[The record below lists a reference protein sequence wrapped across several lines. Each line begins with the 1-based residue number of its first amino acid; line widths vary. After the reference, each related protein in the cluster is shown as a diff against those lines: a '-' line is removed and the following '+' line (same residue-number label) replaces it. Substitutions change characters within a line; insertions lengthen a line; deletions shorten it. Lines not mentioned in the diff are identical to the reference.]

1 MKQPTQF
8 SAQMGL
14 PFGHNRHRLLIVSLR
29 EGVMKTLMGVV
40 LFGPLFLI
48 GCSTNPHAIPPASK
62 AQATTAH
69 TKPAPHLSEA
79 LTGFDNW
86 SNAVVDD
93 QTHRSDQAN
102 FEQFEAIS
110 DGLGPLFN
118 AQSCREC
125 HQSPVTGGVSQ
136 VTELRVGHKSSDGKF
151 QSAEI
156 SINHGSEIIK
166 GRSLVNQRTIC
177 PNAVFPSVEIQERV
191 PDSETI
197 RTFRTSLG
205 ILGDGFVEAVDD
217 STLIALS
224 NRQCRQD
231 ANICGLIVRVPIL
244 ESPGETRV
252 GRFGWKSQHASL
264 LSFSGDAYLNEI
276 GITNRLFPDEV
287 TDLCNTAAEPND
299 RAGADG
305 LADIDRFARFIRATK
320 APARDAQQAGSATAK
335 AGETLFAKIGCDIC
349 HAPTLTTAASG
360 TVINGGKFTIPDALG
375 SKTFHPYSDYLL
387 HDIGTGDGIVVAMQ
401 EHYGKRMYETQW
413 RDLSL
418 EAYQATANRMR
429 TAPLWGVRMQPM
441 LMHDGA
447 SLTFRD
453 AILRHRGE
461 ASNVTEHFE
470 NLSEADQ
477 SAIIE
482 FLKSL

>member
-1 MKQPTQF
+1 
-8 SAQMGL
+8 
-14 PFGHNRHRLLIVSLR
+14 
-29 EGVMKTLMGVV
+29 MKTLMGVV
-40 LFGPLFLI
+40 LLSPTLFFI
-48 GCSTNPHAIPPASK
+48 ACSTNPHAIPPASK

-69 TKPAPHLSEA
+69 AKLAPHLSEA
-79 LTGFDNW
+79 PTGFDNR

-93 QTHRSDQAN
+93 QTHQSDQAN

-125 HQSPVTGGVSQ
+125 HQSPVTGGASQ
-136 VTELRVGHKSSDGKF
+136 VTELRVGHKSPDGKF
-151 QSAEI
+151 QNAEI
-156 SINHGSEIIK
+156 PINHGSETIK
-166 GRSLVNQRTIC
+166 GRSLVNQRAIC
-177 PNAVFPSVEIQERV
+177 PNAAFPSVEIQERV

-217 STLIALS
+217 SALITLS

-231 ANICGLIVRVPIL
+231 SKICGLIVRVPIL

-252 GRFGWKSQHASL
+252 GRFGWKNQQASL

-287 TDLCNTAAEPND
+287 TDLCNTVAEPND
-299 RAGADG
+299 RVGADG
-305 LADIDRFARFIRATK
+305 LSDIDRFARFIRATK

-335 AGETLFAKIGCDIC
+335 AGETLFAKVGCDIC
-349 HAPTLTTAASG
+349 HVSTLTTAGSG

-375 SKTFHPYSDYLL
+375 SKTFHPYSDFLL
-387 HDIGTGDGIVVAMQ
+387 HDIGTGDGIVVAMP
-401 EHYGKRMYETQW
+401 EHYGKRVYQTQW

-441 LMHDGA
+441 LMHDGT

-461 ASNVTEHFE
+461 ASNVTERFE

>member
-1 MKQPTQF
+1 
-8 SAQMGL
+8 
-14 PFGHNRHRLLIVSLR
+14 
-29 EGVMKTLMGVV
+29 MKTLMGVV
-40 LFGPLFLI
+40 LFGPMLFLI
-48 GCSTNPHAIPPASK
+48 ACSTNPHAIPPASK
-62 AQATTAH
+62 AQTTAAH
-69 TKPAPHLSEA
+69 TTAAPRLSEA
-79 LTGFDNW
+79 PTGFDNR

-93 QTHRSDQAN
+93 QTHQSDQAN
-102 FEQFEAIS
+102 FEQFEAVS

-136 VTELRVGHKSSDGKF
+136 VTELRVGHKSPDGKF
-151 QSAEI
+151 QNAEI

-166 GRSLVNQRTIC
+166 GRSLVNQRAIC
-177 PNAVFPSVEIQERV
+177 PNAAFPSIEIQERV

-217 STLIALS
+217 STLITLS
-224 NRQCRQD
+224 NRQCKQD
-231 ANICGLIVRVPIL
+231 GKICGLIVRVPIL

-287 TDLCNTAAEPND
+287 TDLCNTVTEPND
-299 RAGADG
+299 RSGEDG

-320 APARDAQQAGSATAK
+320 APARDALQAGSATAK
-335 AGETLFAKIGCDIC
+335 AGETQFAKIGCDIC
-349 HAPTLTTAASG
+349 HVSTLTTAASG
-360 TVINGGKFTIPDALG
+360 TVINGGKYTIPDALG
-375 SKTFHPYSDYLL
+375 SKTFHPYSDFLL
-387 HDIGTGDGIVVAMQ
+387 HDIGSGDGIVVAMQ
-401 EHYGKRMYETQW
+401 EHYGKRMYQTQW
-413 RDLSL
+413 KDLSL
-418 EAYQATANRMR
+418 EAYQATANRIR
-429 TAPLWGVRMQPM
+429 TAPLWGVRVQPI

-461 ASNVTEHFE
+461 ASNVTKHFE

-477 SAIIE
+477 SAIID

>member
-1 MKQPTQF
+1 MK
-8 SAQMGL
+8 
-14 PFGHNRHRLLIVSLR
+14 
-29 EGVMKTLMGVV
+29 KLMGVV
-40 LFGPLFLI
+40 SFGPVLFLVA
-48 GCSTNPHAIPPASK
+48 CSTNPHAIPPASK
-62 AQATTAH
+62 AQATTAQARL
-69 TKPAPHLSEA
+69 APHLSEA
-79 LTGFDNW
+79 PTGFDNE

-93 QTHRSDQAN
+93 QTHRLDQAN
-102 FEQFEAIS
+102 FEQFEGIS

-136 VTELRVGHKSSDGKF
+136 VTELRVGHKSPDGKF
-151 QSAEI
+151 QNAEI
-156 SINHGSEIIK
+156 PINHGSEIIK
-166 GRSLVNQRTIC
+166 GRSLVNQRAIC
-177 PNAVFPSVEIQERV
+177 PNAAFPSVEIQERV

-217 STLIALS
+217 STLITLS
-224 NRQCRQD
+224 NKQCRQ
-231 ANICGLIVRVPIL
+231 NGKICGLIVRVPIL

-287 TDLCNTAAEPND
+287 TDLCNTVAEPND

-305 LADIDRFARFIRATK
+305 LADIDRFARFLRATK
-320 APARDAQQAGSATAK
+320 APARDPRQAGSATAK
-335 AGETLFAKIGCDIC
+335 AGETLFANIGCDIC
-349 HAPTLTTAASG
+349 HVATLTTAAPG

-375 SKTFHPYSDYLL
+375 SKTFHPYSDFLL
-387 HDIGTGDGIVVAMQ
+387 HDVGTGDGIVVAIQ
-401 EHYGKRMYETQW
+401 EHYGRRMYQTQW

-470 NLSEADQ
+470 KLSEADQ
-477 SAIIE
+477 NNIIE

>member
-1 MKQPTQF
+1 
-8 SAQMGL
+8 
-14 PFGHNRHRLLIVSLR
+14 
-29 EGVMKTLMGVV
+29 MKTLIGV
-40 LFGPLFLI
+40 LSFGPTLLLI
-48 GCSTNPHAIPPASK
+48 ACSTNPHAVPPASK

-69 TKPAPHLSEA
+69 TKPAPHPSEA
-79 LTGFDNW
+79 PTGFDNG

-93 QTHRSDQAN
+93 QTHRSDQAY
-102 FEQFEAIS
+102 FERLEAIS

-136 VTELRVGHKSSDGKF
+136 VTELRVGHKGPDGKF
-151 QSAEI
+151 QNAEI
-156 SINHGSEIIK
+156 PINHGSEIIK
-166 GRSLVNQRTIC
+166 GRSLVNQRAIC
-177 PNAVFPSVEIQERV
+177 PNAAFPSVEIQERV

-197 RTFRTSLG
+197 RALRTSLG

-224 NRQCRQD
+224 NKQCKQEGK
-231 ANICGLIVRVPIL
+231 ICGLIVRVPIL

-287 TDLCNTAAEPND
+287 TNLCNTVTEPND
-299 RAGADG
+299 KAGADG

-320 APARDAQQAGSATAK
+320 APARDAQQAGSATVK
-335 AGETLFAKIGCDIC
+335 AGETQFAKIGCDIC
-349 HAPTLTTAASG
+349 HVSTLTTAASG
-360 TVINGGKFTIPDALG
+360 TVINGGKYTIPDALG
-375 SKTFHPYSDYLL
+375 SKTFHPYSDFLL

-401 EHYGKRMYETQW
+401 EHYGKGMYQTPW
-413 RDLSL
+413 KDLSL
-418 EAYQATANRMR
+418 EAYQATANRIR
-429 TAPLWGVRMQPM
+429 TVPLWGIREQPM

-461 ASNVTEHFE
+461 ASNVTKHFE
-470 NLSEADQ
+470 KLSEADQ

>member
-1 MKQPTQF
+1 
-8 SAQMGL
+8 
-14 PFGHNRHRLLIVSLR
+14 
-29 EGVMKTLMGVV
+29 MKTLKGVA
-40 LFGPLFLI
+40 LFGLTLFLI
-48 GCSTNPHAIPPASK
+48 ACSTNPRAIPAAS
-62 AQATTAH
+62 TAH
-69 TKPAPHLSEA
+69 AKLAPHLSEA
-79 LTGFDNW
+79 PTGFDNK

-93 QTHRSDQAN
+93 QTHQSDEAK
-102 FEQFEAIS
+102 FEEFETIS

-136 VTELRVGHKSSDGKF
+136 VTELRVGHKGPDGKF
-151 QSAEI
+151 RNSEI
-156 SINHGSEIIK
+156 PINHGSEIIK
-166 GRSLVNQRTIC
+166 GRSLVNQRAIC
-177 PNAVFPSVEIQERV
+177 PNAAFPAVEIQERV

-197 RTFRTSLG
+197 RTIRTSLG
-205 ILGDGFVEAVDD
+205 TLGDGFVEAVDD
-217 STLIALS
+217 STLIDIS
-224 NRQCRQD
+224 NNQCKQD
-231 ANICGLIVRVPIL
+231 NGKICGLIVRVPIL

-287 TDLCNTAAEPND
+287 TNLCNTVAEPND

-320 APARDAQQAGSATAK
+320 APARDAQQAGASTAK

-349 HAPTLTTAASG
+349 HVPTLATAAPG
-360 TVINGGKFTIPDALG
+360 TVINGGKFTIPEALG
-375 SKTFHPYSDYLL
+375 SKTFHPYSDFLL
-387 HDIGTGDGIVVAMQ
+387 HDIGTGDGIVEAIE
-401 EHYGKRMYETQW
+401 EHYGKRMYQTQW

-418 EAYQATANRMR
+418 DAFQATANRMR
-429 TAPLWGVRMQPM
+429 TAPLWGVRMQPL
-441 LMHDGA
+441 LMHDGK

-453 AILRHRGE
+453 AILSHRGE
-461 ASNVTEHFE
+461 ASSVTEHFE
-470 NLSEADQ
+470 NLSKTDQ
-477 SAIIE
+477 GAIIE

>member
-1 MKQPTQF
+1 
-8 SAQMGL
+8 
-14 PFGHNRHRLLIVSLR
+14 
-29 EGVMKTLMGVV
+29 MKTLMGVV
-40 LFGPLFLI
+40 LFGPTLLLI
-48 GCSTNPHAIPPASK
+48 ACSTNPHAIPPASK

-69 TKPAPHLSEA
+69 AKLAPHLSEA
-79 LTGFDNW
+79 PTGFDNR

-136 VTELRVGHKSSDGKF
+136 VTELRVGHKNPDGKF
-151 QSAEI
+151 QNAEI
-156 SINHGSEIIK
+156 PINHGSETIK
-166 GRSLVNQRTIC
+166 GRSLVNQRAIC
-177 PNAVFPSVEIQERV
+177 PNAAFPSVEIQERV

-217 STLIALS
+217 SALITLS

-231 ANICGLIVRVPIL
+231 SKICGLIVRVPIL

-252 GRFGWKSQHASL
+252 GRFGWKNQQASL

-287 TDLCNTAAEPND
+287 TDLCNTVAEPND
-299 RAGADG
+299 RVGADG
-305 LADIDRFARFIRATK
+305 LSDIDRFARFIRATK

-335 AGETLFAKIGCDIC
+335 TGETLFAKVGCDIC
-349 HAPTLTTAASG
+349 HVSTLTTAASG

-375 SKTFHPYSDYLL
+375 SKTFHPYSDFLL
-387 HDIGTGDGIVVAMQ
+387 HDIGTGDGIVVAMP
-401 EHYGKRMYETQW
+401 EHYGNRVYQTQW

-441 LMHDGA
+441 LMHDGT

-461 ASNVTEHFE
+461 ASNVTERFD

>member
-1 MKQPTQF
+1 MK
-8 SAQMGL
+8 
-14 PFGHNRHRLLIVSLR
+14 
-29 EGVMKTLMGVV
+29 KLMGVV
-40 LFGPLFLI
+40 SFGPVLFLVA
-48 GCSTNPHAIPPASK
+48 CSTNPHAIPPASK
-62 AQATTAH
+62 AQATTAQARL
-69 TKPAPHLSEA
+69 APHLSEA
-79 LTGFDNW
+79 PTGFDNE

-93 QTHRSDQAN
+93 QTHRLDQAN
-102 FEQFEAIS
+102 FEQFEGIS

-136 VTELRVGHKSSDGKF
+136 VTELRVGHKSPDGKF
-151 QSAEI
+151 QNAEI
-156 SINHGSEIIK
+156 PINHGSEIIK
-166 GRSLVNQRTIC
+166 GRSLVNQRAIC
-177 PNAVFPSVEIQERV
+177 PNAAFPSVEIQERV

-217 STLIALS
+217 STLITLS
-224 NRQCRQD
+224 NKQCRQ
-231 ANICGLIVRVPIL
+231 NGKICGLIVRVPIL

-287 TDLCNTAAEPND
+287 TDLCNTVAEPND

-305 LADIDRFARFIRATK
+305 LADIDRFARFLRATK
-320 APARDAQQAGSATAK
+320 APARDPRQAGSATAK
-335 AGETLFAKIGCDIC
+335 AGETLFANIGCDIC
-349 HAPTLTTAASG
+349 HVATLTTAAPG

-375 SKTFHPYSDYLL
+375 SKTFHPYSDFLL
-387 HDIGTGDGIVVAMQ
+387 HDVGTGDGIVVAMQ
-401 EHYGKRMYETQW
+401 EHYGRRMYQTQW

-470 NLSEADQ
+470 KLSEADQ
-477 SAIIE
+477 NNIIE

>member
-1 MKQPTQF
+1 MKNVLGVALF
-8 SAQMGL
+8 GL
-14 PFGHNRHRLLIVSLR
+14 TLLLIA
-29 EGVMKTLMGVV
+29 
-40 LFGPLFLI
+40 
-48 GCSTNPHAIPPASK
+48 CSTNPRAIPTAS
-62 AQATTAH
+62 TAH
-69 TKPAPHLSEA
+69 SQLAPHLSEA
-79 LTGFDNW
+79 PTGFDNK

-93 QTHRSDQAN
+93 QTHGSDQAN
-102 FEQFEAIS
+102 FEQFESIS

-136 VTELRVGHKSSDGKF
+136 VTELRVGHKSPDGKF
-151 QSAEI
+151 QYAEI
-156 SINHGSEIIK
+156 PINHGSDIIK
-166 GRSLVNQRTIC
+166 GRSLVNQRVIC
-177 PNAVFPSVEIQERV
+177 PNAAFPAADIQERV

-197 RTFRTSLG
+197 RTLRMSLG

-217 STLIALS
+217 STLINIS
-224 NRQCRQD
+224 NRQCKQ
-231 ANICGLIVRVPIL
+231 ANARICGLIVRVPIL

-276 GITNRLFPDEV
+276 GITSRLFPDEV
-287 TDLCNTAAEPND
+287 TNLCNTVAEPND

-320 APARDAQQAGSATAK
+320 APARDAQQAGASTAK
-335 AGETLFAKIGCDIC
+335 AGEILFAKIGCDIC
-349 HAPTLTTAASG
+349 HVPTLTTAASG
-360 TVINGGKFTIPDALG
+360 TVINGGKFTIPEALG

-387 HDIGTGDGIVVAMQ
+387 HDIGTGDGIVVAMV
-401 EHYGKRMYETQW
+401 EHYGQRMYQTQW

-418 EAYQATANRMR
+418 EAFQAAANRMR
-429 TAPLWGVRMQPM
+429 TAPLWGVRMQPL
-441 LMHDGA
+441 LMHDGM

-453 AILRHRGE
+453 TILRHRGE
-461 ASNVTEHFE
+461 ASGVTAQFE
-470 NLSEADQ
+470 KLSKADQ
-477 SAIIE
+477 DAIIE

>member
-1 MKQPTQF
+1 
-8 SAQMGL
+8 
-14 PFGHNRHRLLIVSLR
+14 
-29 EGVMKTLMGVV
+29 MKTLMGVV
-40 LFGPLFLI
+40 LFGPTLLLI
-48 GCSTNPHAIPPASK
+48 ACSTNPHAIPPASK

-69 TKPAPHLSEA
+69 AKLAPHLSEA
-79 LTGFDNW
+79 PTGFDNR

-93 QTHRSDQAN
+93 QTHQSDQAN

-136 VTELRVGHKSSDGKF
+136 VTELRVGHKNPDGKF
-151 QSAEI
+151 QNAEI
-156 SINHGSEIIK
+156 PINHGSEIIK
-166 GRSLVNQRTIC
+166 GRSLVNQRAIC
-177 PNAVFPSVEIQERV
+177 PNAAFPSVEIQERV

-217 STLIALS
+217 SALITLS

-231 ANICGLIVRVPIL
+231 SKICGLIVRVPIL

-252 GRFGWKSQHASL
+252 GRFGWKNQQASL

-287 TDLCNTAAEPND
+287 TDLCNTVAEPND
-299 RAGADG
+299 RVGADG
-305 LADIDRFARFIRATK
+305 LSDIDRFARFIRATK

-335 AGETLFAKIGCDIC
+335 TGETLFAKVGCDIC
-349 HAPTLTTAASG
+349 HVSTLTTAASG

-375 SKTFHPYSDYLL
+375 SKTFHPYSDFLL
-387 HDIGTGDGIVVAMQ
+387 HDIGTGDGIVVAMP
-401 EHYGKRMYETQW
+401 EHYGNRVYQTQW

-441 LMHDGA
+441 LMHDGT

-461 ASNVTEHFE
+461 ASNVTERFD

>member
-1 MKQPTQF
+1 
-8 SAQMGL
+8 
-14 PFGHNRHRLLIVSLR
+14 
-29 EGVMKTLMGVV
+29 MKTLMGVV
-40 LFGPLFLI
+40 LLGPTLFLI
-48 GCSTNPHAIPPASK
+48 ACSTNPHAIPPASK
-62 AQATTAH
+62 AQATTAQ
-69 TKPAPHLSEA
+69 TKPAPHLPEA
-79 LTGFDNW
+79 PTGFDNR

-93 QTHRSDQAN
+93 QTHRLDQAN

-136 VTELRVGHKSSDGKF
+136 VTELRVGHKSPDGKF
-151 QSAEI
+151 QNAEI
-156 SINHGSEIIK
+156 PINHGSEIIK
-166 GRSLVNQRTIC
+166 GRSLVNQRAIC
-177 PNAVFPSVEIQERV
+177 PNAAFPSAEIQERV
-191 PDSETI
+191 PESETI

-205 ILGDGFVEAVDD
+205 ILGDGFVEAIDD
-217 STLIALS
+217 STLITLS
-224 NRQCRQD
+224 NRQCRQ
-231 ANICGLIVRVPIL
+231 NGKICGLIVRVPIL

-287 TDLCNTAAEPND
+287 TDLCNTVAEPND
-299 RAGADG
+299 RSGADG
-305 LADIDRFARFIRATK
+305 LADIDRFARFIRASK
-320 APARDAQQAGSATAK
+320 APARDSQQAGSATAK

-349 HAPTLTTAASG
+349 HVPTLTTAASG

-375 SKTFHPYSDYLL
+375 SKTFHPYSDFLL

-401 EHYGKRMYETQW
+401 EHYGKRMYQTQW

-429 TAPLWGVRMQPM
+429 TAPLWGVRMQPI

-470 NLSEADQ
+470 NLSDADQ

>member
-1 MKQPTQF
+1 
-8 SAQMGL
+8 
-14 PFGHNRHRLLIVSLR
+14 
-29 EGVMKTLMGVV
+29 MKTLMGVASFSLTLV
-40 LFGPLFLI
+40 LI
-48 GCSTNPHAIPPASK
+48 ACSTNPRPIPAAP
-62 AQATTAH
+62 TAH
-69 TKPAPHLSEA
+69 SAAAHSKLAPHLSEA
-79 LTGFDNW
+79 PAGFDNK

-93 QTHRSDQAN
+93 QTHQSDQAN
-102 FEQFEAIS
+102 FEHVEVIA
-110 DGLGPLFN
+110 DGLGPLYN
-118 AQSCREC
+118 GQSCREC

-136 VTELRVGHKSSDGKF
+136 VTELRVGHKGRDDKF
-151 QSAEI
+151 QNAEI
-156 SINHGSEIIK
+156 PINHGSEIIK
-166 GRSLVNQRTIC
+166 GRSLVNQRAIC
-177 PNAVFPSVEIQERV
+177 PNAAFPDVEILERV

-205 ILGDGFVEAVDD
+205 LLGDGFVEAVDD
-217 STLIALS
+217 STLINIS
-224 NRQCRQD
+224 NRQCKQD
-231 ANICGLIVRVPIL
+231 HGKICGLIVRVPIL

-287 TDLCNTAAEPND
+287 TNLCNTVAEPND
-299 RAGADG
+299 KAGADG

-320 APARDAQQAGSATAK
+320 APMRDAQQASALTAK

-349 HAPTLTTAASG
+349 HVPKLTTAPEG
-360 TVINGGKFTIPDALG
+360 TVINGGKFTIPAALG
-375 SKTFHPYSDYLL
+375 SKAFHPYSDFLL
-387 HDIGTGDGIVVAMQ
+387 HDIGTGDGIVVAME
-401 EHYGKRMYETQW
+401 EHYGKGMYQTQW
-413 RDLSL
+413 RDFSV
-418 EAYQATANRMR
+418 EAYQAAANRMR

-461 ASNVTEHFE
+461 ASDVTGRFE
-470 NLSEADQ
+470 KLSAVDQ
-477 SAIIE
+477 DAIIV